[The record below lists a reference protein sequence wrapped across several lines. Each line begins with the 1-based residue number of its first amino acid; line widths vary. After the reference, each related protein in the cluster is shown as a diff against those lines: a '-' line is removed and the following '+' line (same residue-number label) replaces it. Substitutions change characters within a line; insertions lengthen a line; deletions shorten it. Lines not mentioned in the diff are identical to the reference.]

1 MVDASYKGNTSQI
14 DRLNRLTEKL
24 NNSTLDSPKNS
35 KFEFL
40 TSRIGD
46 LNNHLDEIV
55 AQTAKKFGIIKENI
69 NLIAKQLDEENQKA
83 ENLLESKNHY
93 IKLLEQK
100 ITERFNQESQIRDEI
115 GKKLFTVI
123 DDKFNA
129 LKVEVS
135 KESMNRYECIE
146 NLKSYLENDVP
157 KLNEMVTTEQ
167 EKREEGDEIIAKRT
181 NEEIQ
186 KIQEVIANDKKTR
199 EETEEAILEMLRIMI
214 TKTKTD
220 IEAERK
226 DREQTEETLLSL
238 LEDTCN
244 KLGNSSQ
251 I

>member
-100 ITERFNQESQIRDEI
+100 ITERFNQESQIREEI
-115 GKKLFTVI
+115 GKKLFTSHRQSKKLLNLLTLGLI
-123 DDKFNA
+123 LLQQMELKENA
-129 LKVEVS
+129 L
-135 KESMNRYECIE
+135 M
-146 NLKSYLENDVP
+146 
-157 KLNEMVTTEQ
+157 
-167 EKREEGDEIIAKRT
+167 
-181 NEEIQ
+181 
-186 KIQEVIANDKKTR
+186 
-199 EETEEAILEMLRIMI
+199 
-214 TKTKTD
+214 
-220 IEAERK
+220 ER
-226 DREQTEETLLSL
+226 S
-238 LEDTCN
+238 
-244 KLGNSSQ
+244 
-251 I
+251 